1 MLDTATIKQLN
12 LNMSAKE
19 QKAFK
24 LMFDQLD
31 KVMRWKQV
39 PSMPENKRDS
49 VARHTINA
57 MHLAQNTIKHPAF
70 RDQTIGMLLVH
81 DLGEIVDEIAQGQ
94 PETKLEKENRHE
106 LEAMIAQEAITL
118 AFAEADGK
126 VAPGT
131 FAERIE
137 RARQRPIDEA
147 PKIISNEEQMP
158 LDEEAEDWIGT
169 YEQVESLEDRKN
181 NPIAL
186 VAKLLDKMQGHLKYV
201 RDSAGELST
210 PSKIRL
216 QNFEKKIEQAE
227 PIVKKYSGGGEALAE
242 IKKSHRTA
250 LRHAGLENTGTL
262 LSN

>member
-24 LMFDQLD
+24 LMFEQLD
-31 KVMRWKQV
+31 KVMRWKKV
-39 PSMPENKRDS
+39 PSMPKQKRDS

-57 MHLAQNTIKHPAF
+57 MHMAHNVIKNPEL
-70 RDQTIGMLLVH
+70 RGKTTDMLLVH

-94 PETKLEKENRHE
+94 PETKQEQENRHE

-147 PKIISNEEQMP
+147 PKIISNEEQVP
-158 LDEEAEDWIGT
+158 LDGSAEDWIDT
-169 YEQVESLEDRKN
+169 YEQVESIQDRKSN
-181 NPIAL
+181 AAAL
-186 VAKLLDKMQGHLKYV
+186 LAKLIDKMQGHLKYV
-201 RDSAGELST
+201 RDNDGMGGKSQETRLKNFAD
-210 PSKIRL
+210 KIRR
-216 QNFEKKIEQAE
+216 AE
-227 PIVKKYSGGGEALAE
+227 NVISKAEGGTEALAE
-242 IKKSHRTA
+242 IKKSHQTA
-250 LRHAGLENTGTL
+250 LHHGGYGHE
-262 LSN
+262 